1 MISVVVPAYN
11 CASWLPE
18 AIDSLLAQTH
28 RDREIVVV
36 DDGSTDDT
44 PAVLADYGDRIRV
57 VRSANG
63 GLAAARNLGLVH
75 ARGDW
80 IAFHDADD
88 VALPD
93 RLAVL
98 LDFVERTPGIEAVF
112 ADGERMD
119 TGRRIVPAK
128 MTARLAGQRLGA
140 ADLFVGFPA
149 YFQASLVPRAAFAR
163 AGSFD
168 PDFRIH
174 PDNDYAYRLFATCPT
189 AYMDRVVFRYRW
201 HESNITR
208 DWLVGREEL
217 SRTLERLL
225 RDDPASVAAIGAT
238 RLHEQLARH
247 LHRTGRRR
255 LKHGDVEVARQQLG
269 RALALNPRNPIY
281 RYHWWRARWAPE

>member
-18 AIDSLLAQTH
+18 AIDSLLAQTY
-28 RDREIVVV
+28 REREIVVV
-36 DDGSTDDT
+36 DDGSTDQT
-44 PAVLADYGDRIRV
+44 PAVLARYGDRIRV

-63 GLAAARNLGLVH
+63 GLAAARNLGLAH
-75 ARGDW
+75 ARGEYV
-80 IAFHDADD
+80 AFHDADD

-98 LDFVERTPGIEAVF
+98 LDFVQRTPGVEAVF

-119 TGRRIVPAK
+119 TGRRIVPGE
-128 MTARLAGQRLGA
+128 MNARLAGRRVGA

-149 YFQASLVPRAAFAR
+149 YFQASLVPRAAFAA
-163 AGSFD
+163 AGAFD
-168 PDFRIH
+168 PSFRIH
-174 PDNDYAYRLFATCPT
+174 PDNDYAFRLFATCPT

-201 HESNITR
+201 HETNITR

-225 RDDPASVAAIGAT
+225 REDPASVAAIGDRVVRE
-238 RLHEQLARH
+238 RLAQH

-255 LKHGDVEVARQQLG
+255 LKRGDVAIARAQLG
-269 RALALNPRNPIY
+269 RSIELAPRNLLY
-281 RYHWWRARWAPE
+281 RFHWWRARWSPE

>member
-44 PAVLADYGDRIRV
+44 LAVLARYGDRIRI
-57 VRSANG
+57 VRSTNG
-63 GLAAARNLGLVH
+63 GLAAARNLGLAHV
-75 ARGDW
+75 RGDW
-80 IAFHDADD
+80 VAFHDADD

-98 LDFVERTPGIEAVF
+98 LAFIERTPGIEAVF

-119 TGRRIVPAK
+119 DGTRIVPAR

-140 ADLFVGFPA
+140 KDLFKGFPA

-163 AGSFD
+163 AGTFD

-225 RDDPASVAAIGAT
+225 QEDPTSVASIGEE
-238 RLHEQLARH
+238 RVREQLARH

-255 LKHGDVEVARQQLG
+255 LKRGDVEPARRQLT
-269 RALALNPRNPIY
+269 RALELKPRNLIY
-281 RYHWWRARWAPE
+281 RYHYWRALWAPE

>member
-1 MISVVVPAYN
+1 MISLVVPAYN

-28 RDREIVVV
+28 RDHEIIVV

-44 PAVLADYGDRIRV
+44 PAVLARYGERIRV

-63 GLAAARNLGLVH
+63 GLAAARNLGLAE
-75 ARGDW
+75 ARGDYV
-80 IAFHDADD
+80 AFHDADD

-98 LDFVERTPGIEAVF
+98 LDFVERTPGIDAVF

-119 TGRRIVPAK
+119 DGRRIVPAA
-128 MTARLAGQRLGA
+128 MTARLAGRRVGA

-149 YFQASLVPRAAFAR
+149 YFQASLVPRAAFAA
-163 AGSFD
+163 AGAFD
-168 PDFRIH
+168 PTFRIH
-174 PDNDYAYRLFATCPT
+174 PDNDYAFRLFAACPT
-189 AYMDRVVFRYRW
+189 AYVDRVVFRYRW
-201 HESNITR
+201 HETNITR

-225 RDDPASVAAIGAT
+225 REDPASVAAIGEDEVRG
-238 RLHEQLARH
+238 RLAQH

-255 LKHGDVEVARQQLG
+255 LKRGDVALG
-269 RALALNPRNPIY
+269 RAQLERAIELAPANLLY
-281 RYHWWRARWAPE
+281 RFHWWRARWAPE